1 MAVVGSASITIRKE
15 RSVDATA
22 TYYLLQSSTSAM
34 PEKPT
39 TMPPGGNWVL
49 QEPTYTSSSTNS
61 LYTVS
66 VTIYSDDSFDY
77 SEVSLSSSYEAA
89 KEAYNKAAAAET
101 RTAELEPTVA
111 RIEASIE
118 ETETRFGD
126 LEHVMEYEYL
136 RTGAFDREL
145 AAAFGLSW
153 DEERNQ
159 YYDSEREEYYL
170 SILTKIVAEAYSI
183 SEQFTLEQSEVLQEN
198 IDDLHQA
205 IQETNELFNGE
216 IRRGFIDF
224 NGERYFGIVIA
235 SRNVFS
241 ESGTTYTPDGETNP
255 YYQIDTGYCYG
266 LYTATGWQF
275 WRGDQRLG
283 WFDTDDGQLH
293 VNNIAIEDD
302 LTMGNWR
309 MVESSTTFGI
319 KYIGG

>member
-1 MAVVGSASITIRKE
+1 MPRQKNDDVSLLWLLGGNRQRTYRQIIR
-15 RSVDATA
+15 DAEAKKNGLVSSKTLQETA
-22 TYYLLQSSTSAM
+22 KDLADVIRDQGEATEENIGQLEHTMQSTYLAKAELDPSLAQTFGLTWDESTQKYIDNLTGTYY
-34 PEKPT
+34 E
-39 TMPPGGNWVL
+39 
-49 QEPTYTSSSTNS
+49 
-61 LYTVS
+61 
-66 VTIYSDDSFDY
+66 
-77 SEVSLSSSYEAA
+77 
-89 KEAYNKAAAAET
+89 
-101 RTAELEPTVA
+101 
-111 RIEASIE
+111 
-118 ETETRFGD
+118 
-126 LEHVMEYEYL
+126 
-136 RTGAFDREL
+136 
-145 AAAFGLSW
+145 
-153 DEERNQ
+153 
-159 YYDSEREEYYL
+159 
-170 SILTKIVAEAYSI
+170 SILAKILYDAEYI
-183 SEQFTLEQSEVLQEN
+183 SEQFTRQETTILQGN

-205 IQETNELFNGE
+205 IQETNDLFNGE

-241 ESGTTYTPDGETNP
+241 VSGETYTPDGETNP

-275 WRGDQRLG
+275 WRGNQRLG